1 MDKAKAL
8 HNLARAYFVAKVDF
22 ELFLKSSDC
31 NDVVIQYRV
40 SQTIY
45 DTMLSAYL
53 DCNIVSWDDI
63 SKSTYTKMQITFKE

>member
-31 NDVVIQYRV
+31 KEVTIQYRV

-53 DCNIVSWDDI
+53 DCGIVSWDDVSNAKY
-63 SKSTYTKMQITFKE
+63 SKMEITFKE